1 MSTTE
6 SSFSWGADTLS
17 RGEGRS
23 RRARSATRSQSLLRL
38 RASALIVDGLVLG
51 VPAFAIDFLL
61 SLAFPH
67 HGFFFARSGVATTGA
82 STTSAYTMGLP
93 GWLVISALTLS
104 YFFLFEAL
112 RGQTI
117 GKRAMGLRVRS
128 ASGGA
133 AGLNAI
139 SGRTVLRLVDVL
151 PFLYLLGTLVAI
163 LGGSR
168 RRRIGDWVGGTVVVR
183 DEGEAGGVG
192 EEPRHALWRVA
203 LYPAGWLLAV
213 VLAVFV
219 LGLGDAIGAG
229 EQGIAL
235 VQSYVQARE
244 RGEAARACSLLTRGQ
259 QREVVAI
266 QGGSY
271 RGASAD
277 RCPAFILR
285 SDRGSN
291 LLNPVLGQLAAGPLL
306 TAYTHGAVLVHSP
319 QYPEIQLTAVPEG
332 GQLRLDVRGL
342 ERIGFVESCSAAG
355 RLTSAECTCAWN
367 LLRAQGMLPERRLTR
382 SVLRAM
388 ARDGVRCQGD
398 PATAASL

>member
-17 RGEGRS
+17 RGEVRS
-23 RRARSATRSQSLLRL
+23 RRARAGTRGQSLLRL

-51 VPAFAIDFLL
+51 VPVFAIDFLL
-61 SLAFPH
+61 SLALPH

-82 STTSAYTMGLP
+82 STTSAYTMGAP
-93 GWLVISALTLS
+93 GWLLISALTLS

-139 SGRTVLRLVDVL
+139 SGRTVLRLVDAL
-151 PFLYLLGTLVAI
+151 PFLYLLGALVAI

-168 RRRIGDWVGGTVVVR
+168 RRRIGDLVGGTVVVR
-183 DEGEAGGVG
+183 DEGEVGG
-192 EEPRHALWRVA
+192 EPRHALWRVA

-213 VLAVFV
+213 VLAVFA

-235 VQSYVQARE
+235 VQSYAQARE

-271 RGASAD
+271 RDASAD

-332 GQLRLDVRGL
+332 GQLRLDIRGL
-342 ERIGFVESCSAAG
+342 ERVGFIDSCSAAG
-355 RLTSAECTCAWN
+355 RLTSAECTCAWD

-382 SVLRAM
+382 GVLRAM
-388 ARDGVRCQGD
+388 ARDRVRCQGD
-398 PATAASL
+398 RAPAASL